1 MYVGFFLRAFGEGP
15 QLGTIPDPYRRC
27 LHLFFLCL
35 GMVLYV
41 YTLLH
46 RTAKLMSILIQS
58 LLATEVTDHGYSAA
72 MFLLCMLFPLTLFV
86 LLQRALLKDLYLEG
100 RRTTKVTL
108 KNLCKYFQQVKA
120 VDGLNLEVSAGNF

>member
-1 MYVGFFLRAFGEGP
+1 
-15 QLGTIPDPYRRC
+15 
-27 LHLFFLCL
+27 
-35 GMVLYV
+35 MVLYV

-58 LLATEVTDHGYSAA
+58 LLAAEVTDHGYSAA

-100 RRTTKVTL
+100 RRMTKVTL